1 MQIKKRKTIRYIL
14 ISLIALGILC
24 SPISI
29 FIIIYDCTGHEAF
42 PVYFGSPFIF
52 KSSSLAT
59 SLAYDYYLTGFV
71 ADWIVWCLIL
81 VIINFAFDFIKRTK
95 QRFVLIFYKLI
106 VGLLLIYSVLSIIS
120 VFSIGDN
127 KLNFSIDLKKEAKTW
142 GMDCKGKFKLI
153 D

>member
-1 MQIKKRKTIRYIL
+1 MKINKGLILRFLITAL
-14 ISLIALGILC
+14 ISLGILC

-59 SLAYDYYLTGFV
+59 SLAYDYYLTGFI
-71 ADWIVWCLIL
+71 ADWIIWSLIIVL
-81 VIINFAFDFIKRTK
+81 ISYVLESLKWIK
-95 QRFVLIFYKLI
+95 QRFVLMFYRLI
-106 VGLLLIYSVLSIIS
+106 VGLLLVISVLSVIC
-120 VFSIGDN
+120 VFSINDN
-127 KLNFSIDLKKEAKTW
+127 DLRFKANLNKEAKAW
-142 GMDCKGKFKLI
+142 GMDCKGRFKLI